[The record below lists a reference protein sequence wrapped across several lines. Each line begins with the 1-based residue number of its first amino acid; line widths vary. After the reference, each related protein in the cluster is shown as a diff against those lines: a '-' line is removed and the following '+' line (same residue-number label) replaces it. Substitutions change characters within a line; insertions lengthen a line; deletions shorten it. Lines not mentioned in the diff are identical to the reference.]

1 MMFEKYDASKD
12 SGVEWLRDVPK
23 HWEIVRI
30 KSLSLVRRGAS
41 PRPID
46 APKYFSENGEYAW
59 VRIADVTASNHY
71 LTETKEK
78 LSKLGNSYSVKIL
91 PGQLFLSI
99 AGSVG
104 KPIISRIKCCIHDGF
119 VYFPFLKIDN
129 EFLYRV
135 FECGTPF
142 IGLGKHGTQLN
153 LNTETVGNIKIAL
166 PPQNEQLAIVNF
178 LDRKTLEIDQ
188 LIEIKEQQIAL
199 LNERKQIVI
208 QKAVTQ
214 GLDPNVLM
222 KDSGVEWIGK
232 IPEHW
237 SINKLSYVAKLDSGS
252 TPDRSNMRFWN
263 NGTIPWLKTGEINYN
278 LITQAEEFVTP
289 LALSKS
295 ALKLAP
301 KGTVLMA
308 MYGQGIT
315 RGRVAILDI
324 DATYNQACCAIQCK
338 NKLFNKYLF
347 QFFSFAYQFIR
358 DGGNETS
365 QMNISTGYISNLK
378 VLVPPLNEQEQ
389 IVNYLVLELQK
400 FSDLKALL
408 KQEIEKLKEYKTTLI
423 NDAVTGKI
431 KVAKKIKPSELWLAR
446 FF

>member
-1 MMFEKYDASKD
+1 MFEKYDAYKD
-12 SGVEWLRDVPK
+12 SGVEWLRDVPN
-23 HWEIVRI
+23 HWEILRI

-59 VRIADVTASNHY
+59 VRISDVTASNHY

-78 LSKLGNSYSVKIL
+78 LSKLGSSYSVKIL

-135 FECGTPF
+135 FECGTLF

-178 LDRKTLEIDQ
+178 LDRKALEIDQ
-188 LIEIKEQQIAL
+188 IIEIKEQQIAL

-214 GLDPNVLM
+214 GLDPNVPM
-222 KDSGVEWIGK
+222 KDSGVEWIGQ

-237 SINKLSYVAKLDSGS
+237 EIIKVKNLFKLIIEPAPKNNDLELLSVYTDIGVKPRKELEERGNKASTTDGYWKVRKGDIIVNKLLAWMGAIGLSNYDGVTSPAYDILREIKPLN
-252 TPDRSNMRFWN
+252 PYIYHLLFRSPTCSAELKKHSRGIMDMRLRLYFDKF
-263 NGTIPWLKTGEINYN
+263 G
-278 LITQAEEFVTP
+278 
-289 LALSKS
+289 
-295 ALKLAP
+295 
-301 KGTVLMA
+301 
-308 MYGQGIT
+308 
-315 RGRVAILDI
+315 D
-324 DATYNQACCAIQCK
+324 
-338 NKLFNKYLF
+338 
-347 QFFSFAYQFIR
+347 
-358 DGGNETS
+358 
-365 QMNISTGYISNLK
+365 
-378 VLVPPLNEQEQ
+378 VLVPYAPITEQNEIIKYIEVEEQ
-389 IVNYLVLELQK
+389 KINAGIELINQ
-400 FSDLKALL
+400 
-408 KQEIEKLKEYKTTLI
+408 QIEKLKEYKTTLI

-431 KVAKKIKPSELWLAR
+431 KVA
-446 FF
+446 

>member
-1 MMFEKYDASKD
+1 MMFEKYDAYKD
-12 SGVEWLRDVPK
+12 SGVEWLRDVPN
-23 HWEIVRI
+23 HWEILRI

-78 LSKLGNSYSVKIL
+78 LSKLGSSYSVKIL

-178 LDRKTLEIDQ
+178 LDRKALEIDQ
-188 LIEIKEQQIAL
+188 IIEIKEQQIAL

-214 GLDPNVLM
+214 GLDPNVPM
-222 KDSGVEWIGK
+222 RDSGEEWIGEIPVHWEIRANRTIFK
-232 IPEHW
+232 ERNEQGKESLPLLSVSIHSGVSNEEIPEEDN
-237 SINKLSYVAKLDSGS
+237 I
-252 TPDRSNMRFWN
+252 
-263 NGTIPWLKTGEINYN
+263 
-278 LITQAEEFVTP
+278 
-289 LALSKS
+289 
-295 ALKLAP
+295 
-301 KGTVLMA
+301 
-308 MYGQGIT
+308 
-315 RGRVAILDI
+315 RGRVKIEDKSKYILVKKGDI
-324 DATYNQACCAIQCK
+324 VFNMMRAWQGGIGAVSLDGMVSPAYIVAKPNDFINSKFFEYQYRCPEFIQQMDCYSK
-338 NKLFNKYLF
+338 GITDFRKRLYW
-347 QFFSFAYQFIR
+347 
-358 DGGNETS
+358 DGFKQLLT
-365 QMNISTGYISNLK
+365 
-378 VLVPPLNEQEQ
+378 VVPPLDEQLKIVEQ
-389 IVNYLVLELQK
+389 IKEIEQQTNFAIQIK
-400 FSDLKALL
+400 N
-408 KQEIEKLKEYKTTLI
+408 QQIEKLKEYKTTLI

-431 KVAKKIKPSELWLAR
+431 KVA
-446 FF
+446 